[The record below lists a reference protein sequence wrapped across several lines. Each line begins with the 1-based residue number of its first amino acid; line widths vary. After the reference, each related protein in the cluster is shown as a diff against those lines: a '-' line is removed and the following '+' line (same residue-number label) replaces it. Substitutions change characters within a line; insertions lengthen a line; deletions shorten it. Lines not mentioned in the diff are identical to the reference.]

1 MSEWKKMVCVD
12 DVGSSCGRLMLGK
25 VYKARVVGARV
36 EGSEYATVEVEGVP
50 GYWSDTR
57 FQPLLEEEEEN
68 RTEKFLTIVESPYSG
83 DVKGNEEYLKKCI
96 KHSIALGE
104 TPFASHGFYTRYLDD
119 TNPCDRELGISMGF
133 KYHQAAVKCVF
144 YVDRGMSKG
153 MLAGL
158 QRAIDLKLP
167 TEFRYLGVK

>member
-12 DVGSSCGRLMLGK
+12 SAGGLAMGSLVLGK
-25 VYKARVVGARV
+25 VYKVRGIAA
-36 EGSEYATVEVEGVP
+36 STVEVAGVP
-50 GYWSDTR
+50 GYWSNTR
-57 FQPLLEEEEEN
+57 FRPLLEEEEN
-68 RTEKFLTIVESPYSG
+68 KVEKFLTIVESPYAG

-96 KHSIALGE
+96 KHSISLGE

>member
-12 DVGSSCGRLMLGK
+12 DKESSGNLVQGK
-25 VYKARVVGARV
+25 TYLVRARFGIPGMVDVA
-36 EGSEYATVEVEGVP
+36 GVKD
-50 GYWSDTR
+50 YWCDYR
-57 FQPLLEEEEEN
+57 FRPLLEEEEEEN

>member
-12 DVGSSCGRLMLGK
+12 DGGVGFAMGSLVLGK
-25 VYKARVVGARV
+25 VYKVRVTSIAA
-36 EGSEYATVEVEGVP
+36 STVEVEGVS
-50 GYWSDTR
+50 GRWSHTR
-57 FQPLLEEEEEN
+57 FQPLLEEEEN
-68 RTEKFLTIVESPYSG
+68 KMEKFLTIVESPYAG